1 MSWIFLIEGIIT
13 ILIYKYSIPLYKRWG
28 IVQYVREEG
37 PRLHNYKQ
45 GTPTAGGVVF
55 LLVFIAFY
63 TLSQWFSASSFYYPV
78 LLTAV
83 LFGLIGFTDD
93 FLCVR
98 RKNAKGLPA
107 RAKLI
112 AQLAVSLIVYFFSHH
127 GIRST
132 TISLVPISR
141 TIDLGWFYPVFFV
154 LYLTAFSNSANLTDG
169 LDGLSGGNALISALG
184 AQIFLFLV
192 GVKDYSM
199 IFLAG
204 ALIGFLWFNV
214 KPASIFMGDAGSLSI
229 GALLGIIPLL
239 TGYSLFFVFL
249 CLIYSLE
256 LLSVVLQ
263 VGSFKLFHRK
273 IFLMSPIHH
282 HFELL
287 GWKEST
293 IVLRFWALNFLGV
306 ILALS
311 FVII

>member
-1 MSWIFLIEGIIT
+1 M
-13 ILIYKYSIPLYKRWG
+13 
-28 IVQYVREEG
+28 
-37 PRLHNYKQ
+37 
-45 GTPTAGGVVF
+45 
-55 LLVFIAFY
+55 LVFIGFY
-63 TLSQWFSASSFYYPV
+63 SLSQLFSASSFYLPV
-78 LLTAV
+78 LLTAI
-83 LFGLIGFTDD
+83 LFGLIGFLDD
-93 FLCVR
+93 YLCIK
-98 RKNAKGLPA
+98 RKNAKGLSA
-107 RAKLI
+107 RAKLLF
-112 AQLAVSLIVYFFSHH
+112 QLVFSLIIYFLSHYA
-127 GIRST
+127 IRST
-132 TISLVPISR
+132 TVSLVPISR

-154 LYLTAFSNSANLTDG
+154 VYLTAFSNSANLTDG

-249 CLIYSLE
+249 CLVYWIE
-256 LLSVVLQ
+256 LFSVVLQ
-263 VGSFKLFHRK
+263 VSSFKLFHRK
-273 IFLMSPIHH
+273 IFRMSPIHH